1 MKQINTFYQSKIK
14 KKFKLII
21 EYFKFSYRRLK
32 MERLRLTKID
42 ENACSLCCEN
52 PSNVTIQPCQHRTF
66 CEDCTKRLINCPICR
81 CPIEKYDIQ

>member
-1 MKQINTFYQSKIK
+1 
-14 KKFKLII
+14 
-21 EYFKFSYRRLK
+21 

-52 PSNVTIQPCQHRTF
+52 QSNVTIQPCQHKTF
-66 CEDCTKRLINCPICR
+66 CEDCTKRLSNCPICR